1 MTFFQSFPIPP
12 SEPQPRAVRHAPPP
26 WMAPPAYELP
36 AAVTVGRFLHRSPTL
51 VMAVRSADV
60 FSTGCSLSL
69 SWLIRRGEQDD
80 EDWAALHSLFFQFG
94 PGPLRGQ
101 ARTTGLM
108 FGIELPDGSKASS
121 RSNSPYGFRGNEKQ
135 PEPPTVVL
143 NNGGGGGGEDELTGT
158 GTIWIWPLPPAG
170 DLRLVAQWLDVGL
183 EETAIV
189 LDGGQLRD
197 AAAGV
202 QQYFPGEDPLNG

>member
-12 SEPQPRAVRHAPPP
+12 SEPQPRAPRHAPPP

-36 AAVTVGRFLHRSPTL
+36 AVVSLGKFLHRSPTL
-51 VMAVRSADV
+51 VMAVRSAEV
-60 FSTGCSLSL
+60 FSTGCSLGL

-80 EDWAALHSLFFQFG
+80 EDWAVLHSLFFQFG

-101 ARTTGLM
+101 SRSSGLM

-121 RSNSPYGFRGNEKQ
+121 GLHSPYGFRGNEKP
-135 PEPPTVVL
+135 PEPPTIVL

-158 GTIWIWPLPPAG
+158 GTLWLWPVPPAG
-170 DLRLVAQWLDVGL
+170 ELRLVAQWLDFGL
-183 EETAIV
+183 EETSITI
-189 LDGGQLRD
+189 DGGQFRE
-197 AAAGV
+197 AASGAQPFWPEAERQHG
-202 QQYFPGEDPLNG
+202 